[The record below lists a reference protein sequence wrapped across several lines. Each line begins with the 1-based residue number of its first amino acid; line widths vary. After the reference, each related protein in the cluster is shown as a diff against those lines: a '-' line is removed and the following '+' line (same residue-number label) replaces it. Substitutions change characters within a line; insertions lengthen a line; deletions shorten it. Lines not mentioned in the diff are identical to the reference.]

1 TLCSDGTAAAA
12 AASASSSSSAAGAA
26 TCRWPGSGGSGGG
39 AAPLHGSATSRQ
51 PIGLEPAAR
60 TEHGGGGG
68 GAIFA
73 YSTLANDVARRL
85 GTSTNTRC
93 RRRAHT
99 GD

>member
-1 TLCSDGTAAAA
+1 M
-12 AASASSSSSAAGAA
+12 
-26 TCRWPGSGGSGGG
+26 
-39 AAPLHGSATSRQ
+39 
-51 PIGLEPAAR
+51 GLEPAAR

-99 GD
+99 GDPAALLVVVVDIMADDDVLGRWFLLLLLLLQLAAGVSSQSHKARCSLAAVL